1 MNTLLK
7 TVASTLLIACAPA
20 AFAAST
26 VDLTVTGLITPN
38 SCTPQLSGGGQVD
51 YGKISAK
58 DLSATG
64 TTLLPTQTLQMSV
77 TCTAP
82 ILIGLKAI
90 DNRAGSSIST
100 DGSMGLG
107 LINGDQKLGKYS
119 LYLREPIAD
128 ERPLQAI
135 AATEGGTTSWSS
147 QAFWSSQYL
156 SSVAVISGDPN
167 PVPTPV
173 QNLTVGLEVMVSIAA
188 TDSLDLSNEVPLDG
202 SATLEVKY
210 L

>member
-1 MNTLLK
+1 MNTLFK

-58 DLSATG
+58 DLKITG
-64 TTLLPTQTLQMSV
+64 STFIGAQTLQMTVS
-77 TCTAP
+77 CDAP

-90 DNRAGSSIST
+90 DNRPGSASMSQ
-100 DGSMGLG
+100 GMGLG
-107 LINGDQKLGKYS
+107 LINGTQKLGFYY
-119 LYLREPIAD
+119 LYLRNPIAD
-128 ERPLQAI
+128 TVAVQPI
-135 AATEGGTTSWSS
+135 ITEDNGMSWFND
-147 QAFWSSQYL
+147 AFWNPQFL
-156 SSVAVISGDPN
+156 SSVAAMSDDSQPL
-167 PVPTPV
+167 PV
-173 QNLTVGLEVMVSIAA
+173 QNLTVDLEVMTSIAR
-188 TDSLDLSNEVPLDG
+188 TDGLDLSNEVPLDG